1 MCGITGFV
9 GKKAILNTMNGLK
22 TLEYR
27 GYDSAG
33 IAYRDGDS
41 IVIKKEVGKIENLD
55 KIINYDLNST
65 LAIAH
70 TRWATHGVANKI
82 NAHPHKKNKI
92 TLVHNGI
99 IENYEELKNKLD
111 KDYKFE
117 SDTDTEVIAAL
128 LDSLYN
134 KYNDMK
140 TSILK
145 MVEVLKGSYALCIIN
160 SDIKN
165 TLYAIRKDS
174 PLIVGKKDTST
185 IFASDI
191 PAIVH
196 FTSEYYLLD
205 NYDIV
210 EANENGFK
218 IFDRDLK
225 EIKKNKNVYDILVD
239 DISKNGYEH
248 FMLKEINEEPDVF
261 KKILNKYIK
270 NDKIVDIFDI
280 SKYEEIE
287 IVACGSAYHAGLIGK
302 YYIESIANIKTTV
315 SYASEYRYK
324 KHFFNKNSL
333 VIVISQSG
341 ETADTK
347 EALKIAN
354 DALLDTLAIVNVY
367 KSSIAREAKYVLYTI
382 SGIEISVATTKAYM
396 AQCLVLLLL
405 ALNVKNDKKLIQDL
419 FKVPNLLSK
428 YINRDYKK
436 YAKIIS
442 KYDDIFYLG
451 RGVDYYIAQE
461 GSLKLKE
468 ISYIHSEA
476 YPAGELKHGT
486 IALMD
491 EKKLVIAIVI
501 DDKIKDKTISN
512 LKEVMARNTS
522 ILAIT
527 NDKGNF
533 SNYKIEIDESDF
545 LASFV
550 AIIPIQLI
558 AYEVAKLR
566 NCDIDKPRNLAKSVT
581 VE

>member
-145 MVEVLKGSYALCIIN
+145 MVEILKGSYALCIIN

-218 IFDRDLK
+218 IFDKDLK

-419 FKVPNLLSK
+419 FKIPNLLSK

-442 KYDDIFYLG
+442 EYDDIFYLG

>member
-145 MVEVLKGSYALCIIN
+145 MVEILKGSYALCIIN

-218 IFDRDLK
+218 IFNRDLK

-354 DALLDTLAIVNVY
+354 EALLDTLAIVNVY

-419 FKVPNLLSK
+419 FKIPNLLSK

>member
-145 MVEVLKGSYALCIIN
+145 MVEILKGSYALCIIN

-419 FKVPNLLSK
+419 FKIPNLLSK